1 MKPCTTFTFTLE
13 SVVRVVDSFVAFST
27 FKGLAYVTDVVVS
40 VGVFCDVVY
49 FLFTQ
54 FSAFWMNWV
63 AAETA
68 QNSCGFRDSPTTFR
82 ARDL

>member
-1 MKPCTTFTFTLE
+1 MY
-13 SVVRVVDSFVAFST
+13 V
-27 FKGLAYVTDVVVS
+27 FKLNLKKKKKKKS
-40 VGVFCDVVY
+40 VGVFSNVVY

-68 QNSCGFRDSPTTFR
+68 QNSCSFRDSPTTFR
-82 ARDL
+82 ARVL